1 MFGVVKRMKR
11 KYYLNVLLIY
21 NAIVFFF
28 TVLNRDNIICRKP
41 VRLDL
46 FQGYIKPIADNYNE
60 IIVNIVLFIPIG
72 LLIGFITYRFRIAK
86 VLLGG
91 LMVSLTIECSQ
102 LIWEKGIFDVDDL
115 FNNTLGALIG
125 GMIAVAVV
133 RIMER
138 KNTTSKTDIL
148 C

>member
-1 MFGVVKRMKR
+1 MMKR
-11 KYYLNVLLIY
+11 KFFFIILLVYI
-21 NAIVFFF
+21 AIAFFF
-28 TVLNRDNIICRKP
+28 TVLNRDVVICRNP

-60 IIVNIVLFIPIG
+60 IIVNIALFIPIG
-72 LLIGFITYRFRIAK
+72 LLIGLIADKYRIVK

-91 LMVSLTIECSQ
+91 LMISLLIECSQ
-102 LIWEKGIFDVDDL
+102 LYWKRGIFDVDDL
-115 FNNTLGALIG
+115 FNNTLGTVIG
-125 GMIAVAVV
+125 GLIAIAFK
-133 RIMER
+133 RLLKR